1 MIPGQESNVL
11 YAAWHGFKKERD
23 KIIAK
28 IMKLKA
34 GSLRR
39 QTDKPLARLIKKKQ
53 DRTPI
58 SKIINEKREITVDNT
73 EIQRIVRDD
82 YK

>member
-1 MIPGQESNVL
+1 MIPGQESDVL

-53 DRTPI
+53 DRTPV
-58 SKIINEKREITVDNT
+58 KLEMKKEKL
-73 EIQRIVRDD
+73 QRTTQK
-82 YK
+82 YKGS

>member
-1 MIPGQESNVL
+1 
-11 YAAWHGFKKERD
+11 
-23 KIIAK
+23 
-28 IMKLKA
+28 MKLKA

-39 QTDKPLARLIKKKQ
+39 QTDKPLAKLIKKKQ